1 MLLLFQSTHDVILAE
16 KAIRQQGI
24 PRRVIPV
31 PRSVSSQCGM
41 ALEIEPGDKEKVI
54 DSAIVYGRKMQNNTT
69 LQLRETVE
77 RGVNLIHAAI
87 FFASDRSFTA
97 RGR

>member
-41 ALEIEPGDKEKVI
+41 ALEIDPADREKVVELLESSVFPSG
-54 DSAIVYGRKMQNNTT
+54 SANGNVLNKRYQIYT
-69 LQLRETVE
+69 LMDEE
-77 RGVNLIHAAI
+77 
-87 FFASDRSFTA
+87 
-97 RGR
+97 

>member
-24 PRRVIPV
+24 HRRVIPV

-41 ALEIEPGDKEKVI
+41 ALEIDPADREKV
-54 DSAIVYGRKMQNNTT
+54 
-69 LQLRETVE
+69 VE
-77 RGVNLIHAAI
+77 LLESSVFSGGSSNENALNKRYHIYTPA
-87 FFASDRSFTA
+87 DEE
-97 RGR
+97 

>member
-24 PRRVIPV
+24 HRRVIPV

-41 ALEIEPGDKEKVI
+41 ALEIAPEDKEKVI
-54 DSAIVYGRKMQNNTT
+54 DLLESSVFPGGSANGNTLNKRYQIYT
-69 LQLRETVE
+69 PADEK
-77 RGVNLIHAAI
+77 
-87 FFASDRSFTA
+87 
-97 RGR
+97 

>member
-41 ALEIEPGDKEKVI
+41 ALEIAPEDKEKVI
-54 DSAIVYGRKMQNNTT
+54 ELLDSSVFPGGPPNGQALNKRYQIYTPT
-69 LQLRETVE
+69 DEE
-77 RGVNLIHAAI
+77 
-87 FFASDRSFTA
+87 
-97 RGR
+97 